1 MPLVFLCSWR
11 GQHIVTAL
19 SVLPSVCAKSQQ
31 LRFMYSLS
39 IFTLGYM
46 YLYTVKSRRIS
57 KFNFLTRG
65 FYQSIKVFDQPVTN
79 QRQEF
84 DAVGIIGINF
94 IFVDFIDV

>member
-1 MPLVFLCSWR
+1 
-11 GQHIVTAL
+11 
-19 SVLPSVCAKSQQ
+19 
-31 LRFMYSLS
+31 
-39 IFTLGYM
+39 M
-46 YLYTVKSRRIS
+46 YLYTVKSRRIP
-57 KFNFLTRG
+57 KFIILTQG